1 MASKPDAAA
10 AAAPP
15 TGVKQAEL
23 VGATAVA
30 TGPPSKVA
38 LPFQK
43 SDVRNGPKPPSSGP
57 PPSTNAS
64 TGPKPSGD
72 ATVNAALQY
81 QNATKAATAAVAA
94 AMAKLPPGP
103 GGMNSQQQRGGL
115 DNLAQKVN
123 EMRVDDSIRHS
134 RAPGTGGYAAG
145 NRGGRGVGRGG
156 RGGRGLEVPKTDF
169 DFESANAKF
178 NKEDLVKEAIA
189 SGEPLAVAEGPNG
202 EASTNGDGAA
212 DDDVVI
218 PSAPSMYSKASFF
231 DNISSE
237 AKDRD
242 DGANGP
248 RPSGQEQRG
257 EERRRNYDTFGMTSV
272 DGGFRRG
279 GFRGRGR
286 GFRGR
291 GDGAGRGDGYGR
303 GGRVG
308 QTKANGQSAVVGQ

>member
-1 MASKPDAAA
+1 M
-10 AAAPP
+10 
-15 TGVKQAEL
+15 
-23 VGATAVA
+23 
-30 TGPPSKVA
+30 
-38 LPFQK
+38 
-43 SDVRNGPKPPSSGP
+43 NG
-57 PPSTNAS
+57 
-64 TGPKPSGD
+64 
-72 ATVNAALQY
+72 
-81 QNATKAATAAVAA
+81 
-94 AMAKLPPGP
+94 
-103 GGMNSQQQRGGL
+103 QQQRGGL

-123 EMRVDDSIRHS
+123 EMRVDDGIRHS

-145 NRGGRGVGRGG
+145 NRGGRGAGRGG

-169 DFESANAKF
+169 DFASANAKF

-189 SGEPLAVAEGPNG
+189 SGEPLAAAEGTNG

-242 DGANGP
+242 DSGNLR

-257 EERRRNYDTFGMTSV
+257 EERRRNYDTFGMVSV

-279 GFRGRGR
+279 RGRGR

-291 GDGAGRGDGYGR
+291 GDGAGRGRGYGR
-303 GGRVG
+303 GRG
-308 QTKANGQSAVVGQ
+308 GQSQVGAEAAVVGH